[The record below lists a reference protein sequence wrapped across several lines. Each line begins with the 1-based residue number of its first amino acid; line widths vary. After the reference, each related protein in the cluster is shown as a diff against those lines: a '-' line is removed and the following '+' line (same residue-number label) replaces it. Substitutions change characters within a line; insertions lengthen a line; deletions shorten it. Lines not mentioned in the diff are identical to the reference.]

1 MNCQQVRPQLAELLY
16 GDVAPLE
23 KTDVEKHLAYCAEC
37 SSEYRALANVR
48 RLLDLPKAP
57 ASGAGLPGVYR
68 LLAERQAERMR
79 RWRRVAL
86 ALAGVAALLAI
97 FALGVRFEARMEQGQ
112 LVLRWGPVPK
122 RALEQQPDSPASG
135 PSERPAEPV
144 SVRALEDQLHTVS
157 KILHALA
164 DDLRELER
172 REQLNT
178 ADLHARLKEVQ
189 EHSLRRL
196 AALERNVE
204 ALYVT
209 SQKGE

>member
-1 MNCQQVRPQLAELLY
+1 MNCQQVRAQLAELLY

-23 KTDVEKHLAYCAEC
+23 KMEVKKHLACCAEC

-86 ALAGVAALLAI
+86 ALGGLAALLAV
-97 FALGVRFEARMEQGQ
+97 FALGVRLEARVDRGQ
-112 LVLRWGPVPK
+112 LVFRWGP
-122 RALEQQPDSPASG
+122 
-135 PSERPAEPV
+135 PAEEAV
-144 SVRALEDQLHTVS
+144 SQQRDAAANKLSAAPGEMVSARALEDQLHTVS

-172 REQLNT
+172 REQVDA
-178 ADLHARLKEVQ
+178 ADVQARLKEIQ
-189 EHSLRRL
+189 EHNLRRF
-196 AALERNVE
+196 AALERNLE